1 MSEKPFYINRN
12 LIDKLW
18 ERFNELFLKCRE
30 ENLNKNNGVQNYDS
44 IICSSLPSKEHL
56 ETLINYSFWASL
68 QKEEGRQIKFSL
80 VYGPFESKVEP
91 FIFNEPLAFDQNT
104 LVKLAPA
111 LKSNLEI
118 VTYINNDNSLEIWGF
133 ADPYLDLFR
142 VKVIEAATL
151 MISYLGIKV
160 LLTGTRIE
168 FVTSDRLFMPNV
180 SNSIPSNDP
189 IDALNKK
196 CSYLLLF
203 AAFYIIAK
211 EIRSQGHGGTL
222 LIVPNKKDEWKQSIK
237 FPVSY
242 LLKTP
247 YEKPKRSLQNIDN
260 EWTKSGAG
268 FKNPAYLVS
277 DEYRVLQKNLNE
289 LLEVIGKLAS
299 VDGAVLISYDLEL
312 LAFGAKI
319 KPINSDN
326 CPESISIF
334 EPFEHRVAKNISL
347 KEIGGTRHQS
357 TAQFIFDQQEALA
370 FVVSQDNKISAFSW
384 DTTQNKVV
392 VTTNIELFFE

>member
-1 MSEKPFYINRN
+1 MAEKPFCINRN
-12 LIDKLW
+12 LIVKLW
-18 ERFNELFLKCRE
+18 ERFYGLFLKSRE
-30 ENLNKNNGVQNYDS
+30 ENKNNGIQNYDF

-80 VYGPFESKVEP
+80 VYGPMESKVEP

-118 VTYINNDNSLEIWGF
+118 VTYINSGNSLEIWGF

-168 FVTSDRLFMPNV
+168 FVTSEKPFMSNLY
-180 SNSIPSNDP
+180 NSIPSNYP
-189 IDALNKK
+189 IIDALNKK
-196 CSYLLLF
+196 LFYWLLF
-203 AAFYIIAK
+203 SAFYTIVK

-222 LIVPNKKDEWKQSIK
+222 LIVPNEKDEWKQSIK
-237 FPVSY
+237 FPVNY

-247 YEKPKRSLQNIDN
+247 YEKTKRNFQSIDS
-260 EWTKSGAG
+260 EWIKSGAG

-277 DEYRVLQKNLNE
+277 DEYRVLQKNLSE

-334 EPFEHRVAKNISL
+334 EPFEDRVAKNIAL

-392 VTTNIELFFE
+392 VTTNIELLFE